1 MASNTFIKDTV
12 ESLKDTDIYSL
23 ILFSLYKMRD
33 IPEYSTLSELV
44 YILDKKNLMNFL
56 ECFGGMTIK
65 VPTQNELKIIINA
78 LLLYQLVDI
87 ENKDYEK
94 SLKSLDIQTFTKK
107 DIEVC
112 YIKLKTILE
121 TYNFKRS

>member
-12 ESLKDTDIYSL
+12 ESLKETDIYSL
-23 ILFSLYKMRD
+23 ILFSLYKIRD

-44 YILDKKNLMNFL
+44 YILDKKNLINFL

-65 VPTQNELKIIINA
+65 IPTLNELKIIINA

-87 ENKDYEK
+87 ENKDYDK
-94 SLKSLDIQTFTKK
+94 ALKSLDIQTFSKK
-107 DIEVC
+107 DIEIC